1 VIPLISVHCINHDH
15 PSIEHLEIKLLTKTK
30 ELLSMVRSHGLVV
43 KREDSQLSGC
53 GFESWRCILDS
64 CQRSITIEKLMKNTG
79 SQMGHPKKKIILNLE
94 NLIT

>member
-1 VIPLISVHCINHDH
+1 
-15 PSIEHLEIKLLTKTK
+15 
-30 ELLSMVRSHGLVV
+30 MV

-79 SQMGHPKKKIILNLE
+79 SQMGHPKKKNYIKKKKKMRKYLLIIFFHVQSPPLNV
-94 NLIT
+94 ITLTEL